1 MKKHGKGNEWDGE
14 WDQHTPAEYKEVYP
28 YLSGVDALALANAQ
42 LDAENAIANHRKN
55 PGYFGFPNFRA
66 KHFSKKSY
74 TTNIVHYKKK
84 GTDAEGNE
92 VLVDSANIE
101 LSANY
106 LKLPKLGWLKLRL
119 HRQIPAGAA
128 IKSVTITELPS
139 GAVYVSIL
147 TERIEKIRKGFYEN
161 ICEEAEVAKTKPS
174 VPFRTLSCVG
184 LDYSSPHFFVSSDG
198 YVADMPHWF
207 RLSEDRIAMLQA
219 KLSKKV
225 RGSKNYQ
232 KLKKKIAKTQ
242 EHIRNQRRDW
252 QEKEAT
258 KLARRYDVIAVE
270 DLDYKGLAQSLSL
283 GKSTNDNAFGQFL
296 TILKRKMEAKCGAVI
311 TISKWEPTTKQCQ
324 CGYVNP
330 DVVLGMQ
337 RIECPVCGRIYD
349 RDQNAAMNI
358 LKAGVKILLEEINN
372 RGSHG
377 VCLSGEIRAGSSI
390 LLDIG

>member
-1 MKKHGKGNEWDGE
+1 MQSPFCGITLLRKTFGCTRKVYNLILGDNVKKHGKGNEWDGE

-184 LDYSSPHFFVSSDG
+184 LDYSSPH
-198 YVADMPHWF
+198 
-207 RLSEDRIAMLQA
+207 L
-219 KLSKKV
+219 KV